1 MDISVIRFCN
11 NTRKKLFCIQFWY
24 IFDVEHDCKQKN
36 FGEKILSFDLLL
48 KKFCPQT
55 LINLAWE
62 EMIILISNIFLQDN
76 T

>member
-1 MDISVIRFCN
+1 MIVS
-11 NTRKKLFCIQFWY
+11 KKIL
-24 IFDVEHDCKQKN
+24 EK
-36 FGEKILSFDLLL
+36 KILSFDLLL